1 MSHPGRQTIPIQTDK
16 MRRSPV
22 GGVCLPLDRV
32 ESVIRLRDN
41 GEFFQ
46 TGRTQS
52 MSQHN
57 LREQLE
63 QLAQEI
69 ESLSIDDSRKQELQ
83 ALLERVE
90 QQLDQGE
97 DAEPQDLMD
106 QVEGAISQF
115 ETEHPTLTGI
125 LNRILVTLSS
135 MGV

>member
-1 MSHPGRQTIPIQTDK
+1 MP
-16 MRRSPV
+16 
-22 GGVCLPLDRV
+22 
-32 ESVIRLRDN
+32 
-41 GEFFQ
+41 
-46 TGRTQS
+46 
-52 MSQHN
+52 QHN

-69 ESLSIDDSRKQELQ
+69 ESLSIDDSRKEELQ

-97 DAEPQDLMD
+97 EAEPQDLMD